1 MHQRSRGLC
10 KKAKEVY
17 ARDKFSASASAH
29 SMSITSLS
37 ELHGVDLRVLCLG
50 VLDLLFAN
58 EFPEAAHL
66 MTRLLHLMTRLL
78 RTRLLTTRAST
89 SLPERERKRKREKGR
104 ERERVPVHACA
115 REREAGNGPALV
127 IDAKVNGGK
136 GDIAEITR
144 LDTLVESTDPNLRG
158 RVTIQH

>member
-1 MHQRSRGLC
+1 
-10 KKAKEVY
+10 
-17 ARDKFSASASAH
+17 
-29 SMSITSLS
+29 
-37 ELHGVDLRVLCLG
+37 
-50 VLDLLFAN
+50 
-58 EFPEAAHL
+58 
-66 MTRLLHLMTRLL
+66 MTRLL